1 MVGELLPSSFMYYNC
16 NINSLMMQLKKNN
29 SANNFFNKSNII
41 IKYAKYFSVNTSK
54 ATLLRKILEGK
65 HNSIWQFLIAKKKYF
80 LYKE

>member
-1 MVGELLPSSFMYYNC
+1 
-16 NINSLMMQLKKNN
+16 MMQLKKNN

-65 HNSIWQFLIAKKKYF
+65 HNSI
-80 LYKE
+80 